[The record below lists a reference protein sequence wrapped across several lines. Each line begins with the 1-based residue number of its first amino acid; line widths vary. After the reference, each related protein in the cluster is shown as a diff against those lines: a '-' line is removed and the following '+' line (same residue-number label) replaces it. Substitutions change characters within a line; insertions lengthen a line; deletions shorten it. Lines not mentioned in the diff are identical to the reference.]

1 MSDLLHSASQKLID
15 NPEFIKLAETKI
27 KEIMKDNK
35 VTQTDIPALMVLV
48 VECIN
53 NTKNINLTYD
63 ELKQVIQE
71 TLIYLLLHFKV
82 VPESNENI
90 NNMIKNCIEL
100 VMINPKIK
108 GCLSSV
114 WNKIKNIFM
123 CKC

>member
-35 VTQTDIPALMVLV
+35 LTQTDIPALMVLV

-82 VPESNENI
+82 IPESNENI